1 VGIDLKQLSA
11 RLGLSQTTVSR
22 ALNGY
27 TDVSEKTRQ
36 RVAQMAAELGYQP
49 NLGARRLA
57 TGRTEAIGIVYPME
71 LDYLGNPN
79 FLEMLGGMSDRLEAA
94 GYELLIAA
102 ARQHTELRTYERL
115 VRGRRVDGL
124 IVANT
129 CVVDARVDYLRQS
142 GLPFVAYGRTGQPQG
157 YAWLDDDNEASSRLT
172 VQRLAALGHRRIGL
186 IHAPLEYNFAQQRH
200 SSFLRAMALLGLTV
214 PGQYLRGGSM
224 DRRGGY
230 EAMQQLLALAEPPT
244 AVMVDNNIGGVG
256 VMHALLDAGL
266 QPGRDISVVVDGGLP
281 QDTLLNGP
289 SVASI
294 EHPSLREAGQTM
306 ADMLLGLIEGDPPEG
321 CQVLRPVTLREGASI
336 GPVPRT

>member
-1 VGIDLKQLSA
+1 MGIDLKQLSA

-36 RVAQMAAELGYQP
+36 RVVQVAAELGYQP

-57 TGRTEAIGIVYPME
+57 TGRTEAVGIVYPME
-71 LDYLGNPN
+71 MDYLGNPS
-79 FLEMLGGMSDRLEAA
+79 FLEMLGGVSDRLETA

-129 CVVDARVDYLRQS
+129 RVVDARIDYLRQA
-142 GLPFVAYGRTGQPQG
+142 GLPFVAYGRTGQPHG

-172 VQRLAALGHRRIGL
+172 VQRLVALGHRRIGL
-186 IHAPLEYNFAQQRH
+186 IHAPIEYNFAQQRYR
-200 SSFLRAMALLGLTV
+200 SFLQAMAQAGLPV
-214 PGQYLRGGSM
+214 PVAYLSTGSM

-230 EAMQQLLALAEPPT
+230 LAMQQMLALAERPT
-244 AVMVDNNIGGVG
+244 AIMVDNNIGGVG

-281 QDTLLNGP
+281 EDTLLNGP
-289 SVASI
+289 SVATI

-306 ADMLLGLIEGDPPEG
+306 ADMLLALIDGGSSDG
-321 CQVLRPVTLREGASI
+321 VQVLRPVTLREGTSI
-336 GPVPRT
+336 GPAPAA

>member
-36 RVAQMAAELGYQP
+36 RVVQVAAELGYQP

-57 TGRTEAIGIVYPME
+57 TGRTEAVGIVYPME
-71 LDYLGNPN
+71 MDYLGNPN
-79 FLEMLGGMSDRLEAA
+79 FLEMLGGVSDRLETA

-129 CVVDARVDYLRQS
+129 RVVDVRIDYLRQA
-142 GLPFVAYGRTGQPQG
+142 GLPFVAYGRTSQPHG

-186 IHAPLEYNFAQQRH
+186 IHAPTEYNFAQQRY
-200 SSFLRAMALLGLTV
+200 SSFLQAMAQAGLPV
-214 PGQYLRGGSM
+214 PAAHLMVGSM

-230 EAMQQLLALAEPPT
+230 LAMQQMLALAERPT
-244 AVMVDNNIGGVG
+244 AIMVDNNTGGVG
-256 VMHALLDAGL
+256 VMRALLDSGL

-281 QDTLLNGP
+281 EDTLLTGQ
-289 SVASI
+289 SVATI
-294 EHPSLREAGQTM
+294 EHPSFREAGQTM
-306 ADMLLGLIEGDPPEG
+306 ADMLMALIDGGSPEG
-321 CQVLRPVTLREGASI
+321 AQVLRPVTLREGASI
-336 GPVPRT
+336 GPAPLA